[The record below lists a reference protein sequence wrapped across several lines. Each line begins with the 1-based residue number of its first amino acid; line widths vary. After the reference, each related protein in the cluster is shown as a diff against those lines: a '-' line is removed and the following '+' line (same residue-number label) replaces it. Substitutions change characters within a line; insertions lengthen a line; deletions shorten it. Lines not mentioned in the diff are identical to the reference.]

1 MTALSAQESM
11 NTIDKFIREV
21 GATEKIAAEANTEA
35 GSIGGATE
43 HPVKDVDDH
52 TDDADEGFRS
62 KENDK
67 DVKADE
73 GPPSVDNQP
82 IATPEKTAEGKSEG
96 GAAGDPVQS
105 PGSAAD
111 DQIQIG
117 TVKEPTGDD
126 PSVETGS
133 VKEEK
138 EDSGGPGGP
147 TAHPATTENNSLDGL
162 KYAESELEEM
172 PLEDLAKVASNLNNA
187 LLAELA
193 VHDFRKDAGNDT
205 SGSVTNL
212 GAKEAADDEVA
223 AQAGWELAGLLTGD
237 FDKEAA
243 DALVEGTLE
252 EIIKTASGDAD
263 NVSSFLT
270 NYSEEINRQE
280 YDAGTKQ
287 ANEEAL
293 AAMLQGGGGEEGGM
307 PEEATMDAVQGM
319 GGPETGGEGGGLE
332 ELLGGMGGG
341 EEEELAGMGEE
352 GLPEEGEG
360 DAEQLMEILEELGV
374 SPEELEEAIA
384 AEGEGGLDEGG
395 LGGGLEGGLGGGL
408 EGGLPQE
415 APEEQAAGLEVEAA
429 DKAAAAKKG
438 SAGNAVRDYIQELIS
453 RSRQ

>member
-21 GATEKIAAEANTEA
+21 GATEKLAAEANTEA
-35 GSIGGATE
+35 GSVGGATE

-62 KENDK
+62 KENDA
-67 DVKADE
+67 DVKKDE

-133 VKEEK
+133 AKDEK

-147 TAHPATTENNSLDGL
+147 TSHPATTENNALDGL
-162 KYAESELEEM
+162 KYAEAELEEM
-172 PLEDLAKVASNLNNA
+172 PLEDLAKVASTLNNA

-193 VHDFRKDAGNDT
+193 VHDFRKDAGDYSDDPEASDDGDNDDDDDE
-205 SGSVTNL
+205 
-212 GAKEAADDEVA
+212 KEAADEVA

-237 FDKEAA
+237 FDKQAA
-243 DALVEGTLE
+243 DALVEETLE

-263 NVSSFLT
+263 NVSSFLA
-270 NYSEEINRQE
+270 NYSEELNRQE
-280 YDAGTKQ
+280 TDTHTKQ

-293 AAMLQGGGGEEGGM
+293 AAMLGGGGEEGGM
-307 PEEATMDAVQGM
+307 PQEDAMGAVQGM
-319 GGPETGGEGGGLE
+319 GGPETGGEEGLE
-332 ELLGGMGGG
+332 GLLGGGG
-341 EEEELAGMGEE
+341 EEELAGLGAEE
-352 GLPEEGEG
+352 GAPEEGGE
-360 DAEQLMEILEELGV
+360 DVEELAMILEELGV
-374 SPEELEEAIA
+374 SPEELEEAMA
-384 AEGEGGLDEGG
+384 AEGA
-395 LGGGLEGGLGGGL
+395 GGLEGGL
-408 EGGLPQE
+408 EGGLPEE
-415 APEEQAAGLEVEAA
+415 AGNEEAAGLEVEAA

-453 RSRQ
+453 RSRT

>member
-1 MTALSAQESM
+1 MTALTAQESM

-21 GATEKIAAEANTEA
+21 GATEKLAAEANTEA

-62 KENDK
+62 KENDA

-111 DQIQIG
+111 DQLQIG

-133 VKEEK
+133 AKAEK

-147 TAHPATTENNSLDGL
+147 TTHPASTANSSLDGL
-162 KYAESELEEM
+162 KYAESQLEEM
-172 PLEDLAKVASNLNNA
+172 PLADLAKVASDLNNA
-187 LLAELA
+187 ILAELA
-193 VHDFRKDAGNDT
+193 VHDFSKTAATEDDKK
-205 SGSVTNL
+205 SVEVTND
-212 GAKEAADDEVA
+212 KAATDVA

-243 DALVEGTLE
+243 DAMVQETLVD
-252 EIIKTASGDAD
+252 IIKTASDDAD
-263 NVSSFLT
+263 RVNGFLAS
-270 NYSEEINRQE
+270 YSEELNNQKKVAT
-280 YDAGTKQ
+280 DKS

-293 AAMLQGGGGEEGGM
+293 AAMMAGGGGAPPEEGGM
-307 PEEATMDAVQGM
+307 PQEAAMEAVQD
-319 GGPETGGEGGGLE
+319 
-332 ELLGGMGGG
+332 MGGG
-341 EEEELAGMGEE
+341 EELGGLGAGPGAGLGAEE
-352 GLPEEGEG
+352 GIPEEGIPEEG
-360 DAEQLMEILEELGV
+360 GGDVEQLAAILEELGI
-374 SPEELEEAIA
+374 SPEELQAAMA
-384 AEGEGGLDEGG
+384 AEE
-395 LGGGLEGGLGGGL
+395 GGGLEGGGLEGGGL
-408 EGGLPQE
+408 EGGIPEE
-415 APEEQAAGLEVEAA
+415 APPEAAAGLEVEAA
-429 DKAAAAKKG
+429 DKKAAAKKG
-438 SAGNAVRDYIQELIS
+438 SAGNAVKDYIQEIIA
-453 RSRQ
+453 RSRR

>member
-35 GSIGGATE
+35 GSIGGETE

-62 KENDK
+62 KENDE

-147 TAHPATTENNSLDGL
+147 TSHPATTENSSLDGL
-162 KYAESELEEM
+162 KYAEAELEEM
-172 PLEDLAKVASNLNNA
+172 PLEDLAKVASTLNNA

-193 VHDFRKDAGNDT
+193 VHDFRKDAVDVADQDGYV
-205 SGSVTNL
+205 GS
-212 GAKEAADDEVA
+212 KEAADDEVA

-263 NVSSFLT
+263 NVSSFLS
-270 NYSEEINRQE
+270 NYSQELDRQE

-319 GGPETGGEGGGLE
+319 GGPETGGEEGLE
-332 ELLGGMGGG
+332 ELLGGGGG
-341 EEEELAGMGEE
+341 EELAGLGAEEGVPEEGGEDVEELAM
-352 GLPEEGEG
+352 
-360 DAEQLMEILEELGV
+360 ILEELGV

-384 AEGEGGLDEGG
+384 AEGEGGLEGG
-395 LGGGLEGGLGGGL
+395 GLEGGGLEGGLGGLEGGL
-408 EGGLPQE
+408 EGGLPE
-415 APEEQAAGLEVEAA
+415 EGGGEQAAGLEVEAA

>member
-82 IATPEKTAEGKSEG
+82 IATPVKTAEGKSEG

-162 KYAESELEEM
+162 KYAESELQEM

-193 VHDFRKDAGNDT
+193 VHDFRKDAGAVANQ
-205 SGSVTNL
+205 GSAN
-212 GAKEAADDEVA
+212 KEAADDEVA

-263 NVSSFLT
+263 NVSSFLS
-270 NYSEEINRQE
+270 NYSDELNRQ
-280 YDAGTKQ
+280 DQGFATKE

-293 AAMLQGGGGEEGGM
+293 AAMLAGGGGEEGGM

-319 GGPETGGEGGGLE
+319 GGPETGGE
-332 ELLGGMGGG
+332 
-341 EEEELAGMGEE
+341 E
-352 GLPEEGEG
+352 GL
-360 DAEQLMEILEELGV
+360 
-374 SPEELEEAIA
+374 
-384 AEGEGGLDEGG
+384 
-395 LGGGLEGGLGGGL
+395 GGLEGLLGGG
-408 EGGLPQE
+408 EGG
-415 APEEQAAGLEVEAA
+415 EE
-429 DKAAAAKKG
+429 
-438 SAGNAVRDYIQELIS
+438 
-453 RSRQ
+453 